1 MDISKWLQI
10 ISSIP
15 KEKLQTDEGLKQVFR
30 ELSQRGGKKLS
41 DQELEQY
48 VSQFRKMSKRESTTS
63 LLNKLAKK
71 GVNPNDLNDI
81 KKRNNK

>member
-1 MDISKWLQI
+1 LDISKWLQI